1 MPKKSTKKVVK
12 RTAAK
17 PVKTAKSV
25 VTPIAKP
32 IARPIA
38 IHSVNEKAA
47 KRAKLALYIYWLII
61 ILFVA
66 STFYILGRGHQ
77 ARFEQGSQEIAMSA
91 RGAELLASGKDKL
104 IAGDIP
110 GAIEDMTAAIESDP
124 RSALAYTYRGEAYMS
139 EANYAAAAAD
149 LDFAISLDPQ
159 SSLALYDRALLNIRL
174 GNLEMALVDL
184 NSALNAYGQRPN
196 EILTARDIYS
206 KRAQLNLWM
215 KDWEVAIADYT
226 ASLAHS
232 PNNPSDEDFAGRAE
246 AFTALGK
253 YQEALND
260 YMTGVTTISET
271 IKLVEDPMVRIN
283 MSRRAMFYFEKS
295 AALHV
300 QIGEMA
306 AARTDL
312 EAANTLANAL
322 NDEDARNRIQSLLLN
337 MQPEI

>member
-1 MPKKSTKKVVK
+1 MPKKSTKKIVK
-12 RTAAK
+12 RAAAK
-17 PVKTAKSV
+17 PAKSAKPV
-25 VTPIAKP
+25 AMPIAKP

-47 KRAKLALYIYWLII
+47 KRAKLSLYIYWVII
-61 ILFVA
+61 IFFVA
-66 STFYILGRGHQ
+66 STFYILGRGHHVL
-77 ARFEQGSQEIAMSA
+77 FERGTQEISMSA
-91 RGAELLASGKDKL
+91 RGTELLTSGKDKL
-104 IAGDIP
+104 MAGDVP

-124 RSALAYTYRGEAYMS
+124 KSALAYTYRGEAYMS

-149 LDFAISLDPQ
+149 LDFAISLDPK

-174 GNLEMALVDL
+174 GNLEMALSDL
-184 NSALNAYGQRPN
+184 NSALNAFGKRPN

-206 KRAQLNLWM
+206 RRAQLNLWM
-215 KDWEVAIADYT
+215 KNWDAAIADYS
-226 ASLAHS
+226 ASLNNS

-271 IKLVEDPMVRIN
+271 IKMVEDPMVRIN
-283 MSRRAMFYFEKS
+283 MSRRAMSYFEKS

-300 QIGEMA
+300 QIGDMA

-322 NDEDARNRIQSLLLN
+322 NDEDARGRIQTLLIN
-337 MQPEI
+337 MQ